1 MSVPV
6 VAVSRRGSG
15 CRGRCGSGA
24 VSVCIITGLGWVGLP
39 LSFGI
44 ALTSTSTAAT
54 FAISLV
60 ASCIAFTV
68 GLECRPSTGLGVG
81 REGGVLGHEI
91 LDEVFVRAR
100 GHVCVCGFPCMYG
113 DIKLVITLKGRFEPL
128 NFGDVA
134 NLVGDFLKDIVV

>member
-6 VAVSRRGSG
+6 VAVSRRRSG

-24 VSVCIITGLGWVGLP
+24 VSVCIIAGLGGVGLP

-54 FAISLV
+54 TAISLIV
-60 ASCIAFTV
+60 SSVAFTV
-68 GLECRPSTGLGVG
+68 GLECKPSTGLGVG

-91 LDEVFVRAR
+91 LDKVFVLAC
-100 GHVCVCGFPCMYG
+100 GHVCVCGFPCIELG
-113 DIKLVITLKGRFEPL
+113 ITLKGRFEPL

>member
-6 VAVSRRGSG
+6 VAVIRRGSG

-24 VSVCIITGLGWVGLP
+24 VSVCIITRLGSARLP
-39 LSFGI
+39 LSFGL
-44 ALTSTSTAAT
+44 ALTSTAAT
-54 FAISLV
+54 SALSLV
-60 ASCIAFTV
+60 DSSVAFTV
-68 GLECRPSTGLGVG
+68 CFECRPSTGLRVG

-91 LDEVFVRAR
+91 LDKVLVRAC
-100 GHVCVCGFPCMYG
+100 GNVCVCGFPSVDG
-113 DIKLVITLKGRFEPL
+113 DIKLGIAFKGRFEPL

>member
-1 MSVPV
+1 MSFP
-6 VAVSRRGSG
+6 AVDVNGRRSG

-24 VSVCIITGLGWVGLP
+24 VSVCIITGLGGVRLP

-54 FAISLV
+54 SALSLV
-60 ASCIAFTV
+60 DSSVAFTV
-68 GLECRPSTGLGVG
+68 CFECRPSTGLGVG

-91 LDEVFVRAR
+91 LDKAFERAC
-100 GHVCVCGFPCMYG
+100 GHVCVCGFPCMDG
-113 DIKLVITLKGRFEPL
+113 DIKLGIALKGRFEPL